1 MSSSERAK
9 KRPRTDSCDSDD
21 TGRSEKLITDALE
34 YLRAWEKR
42 GEGSDWK
49 FRKATQSF
57 LLSALWRADVI
68 PKTYFDIALEY
79 LQGIQGRA
87 RDRLVQQASELVR
100 ATTLDAVREHSSI
113 ARSKSGAGDPPIEA
127 RLSRTKIKRAVRV
140 LQVLL

>member
-1 MSSSERAK
+1 MASSERAP
-9 KRPRTDSCDSDD
+9 KRPRTDSVESDD
-21 TGRSEKLITDALE
+21 AGRSEKLITEALD

-42 GEGSDWK
+42 GDGSDWK

-68 PKTYFDIALEY
+68 PKTYFDIALQY

-87 RDRLVQQASELVR
+87 RDRLVQQASELAR
-100 ATTLDAVREHSSI
+100 ATTVEAARENGSS
-113 ARSKSGAGDPPIEA
+113 ARSERGAGAPTTEA
-127 RLSRTKIKRAVRV
+127 RLARTKTKRAVRV